1 MVKPVGTGGVVIG
14 KVVHGRVAGEVAVAL
29 YGFKIAIAIVAVGFA
44 VAVFGGGVVP
54 VVVVAVEAGIYIIF
68 YQPVELKPPPAQ
80 PKGESKKPLRSGDQF
95 FFNGLFILL
104 QAVVLLCGFACV
116 ALLYGWSA
124 IGRGALPLD
133 IIATLWNEL
142 PINYYCGWPFLL

>member
-14 KVVHGRVAGEVAVAL
+14 EVVHGRVAGEVAVAL

-68 YQPVELKPPPAQ
+68 YQPVELKPPPL
-80 PKGESKKPLRSGDQF
+80 PRR
-95 FFNGLFILL
+95 
-104 QAVVLLCGFACV
+104 
-116 ALLYGWSA
+116 
-124 IGRGALPLD
+124 GRVKTAP
-133 IIATLWNEL
+133 
-142 PINYYCGWPFLL
+142 